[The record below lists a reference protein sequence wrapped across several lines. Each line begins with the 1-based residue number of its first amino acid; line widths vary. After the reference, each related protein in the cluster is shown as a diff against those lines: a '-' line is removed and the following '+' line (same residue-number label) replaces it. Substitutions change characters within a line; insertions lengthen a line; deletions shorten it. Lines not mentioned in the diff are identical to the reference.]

1 MSKSIPRIILLIET
15 SREHGRQ
22 LLRGITDYA
31 RLYGPW
37 TFYSETGDRQA
48 SYPRLDRWQADGII
62 AHSARSCETL
72 NLDLPHV
79 CTFDHAHLEGIV
91 GVLSDYVATGS
102 AAAQYL
108 MNRGLAHYAFCG
120 WTQVYWSQQRQRC
133 FTQEIRQKGHDVFTF
148 DRPQSALRR
157 SWGQEQERL
166 GQWLLSLPKPVGL
179 MACND
184 ERGRHIIEAC
194 QAVDLRVPDDVA
206 VIGVDNDALVCEL
219 CNPPLSSVA
228 LNHRRAGFEAAQ
240 ALDHLM
246 RGQTVQPHVIKN
258 QVMGIV
264 SRRSTDVLA
273 TEDAD
278 VAMAL
283 RFILDHTRDNAQV
296 EDVAE
301 AVGLS
306 RRSLHTKFR
315 THLGRTVGQEIARVR
330 VDEIVR
336 MLVSTDL
343 PIAQIARGLG
353 FPNIDHIAR
362 FFKRHKGQTPSA
374 FRREQGRLY

>member
-1 MSKSIPRIILLIET
+1 MSKHIPRIILLIET

-37 TFYSETGDRQA
+37 AFYSETGDRQA
-48 SYPRLDRWQADGII
+48 SYPRLDRWQAHGII

-72 NLDLPHV
+72 SADLPYV
-79 CTFDHAHLEGIV
+79 CTFDHKHVAGIV
-91 GVLSDYVATGS
+91 GVSSDYHATGS
-102 AAAQYL
+102 AAAETL
-108 MNRGLAHYAFCG
+108 LNRGLRHFAFCG
-120 WTQVYWSQQRQRC
+120 WTQVHWSQERGRC
-133 FTQEIRQKGHDVFTF
+133 FTQALQARGRDVCVF
-148 DRPQSALRR
+148 DRPQAALQR

-184 ERGRHIIEAC
+184 ERGKHIIEAC

-240 ALDHLM
+240 ALDRLM
-246 RGQTVQPHVIKN
+246 RGKKVRQHVIRN
-258 QVMGIV
+258 QVLGIV
-264 SRRSTDVLA
+264 SRKSTNILA

-278 VAMAL
+278 VAAAL
-283 RFILDHTRDNAQV
+283 RFILDHSRENIQV
-296 EDVAE
+296 ADVAE
-301 AVGLS
+301 AMGLS

-315 THLGRTVGQEIARVR
+315 TVLGRPVGQEIARVR
-330 VDEIVR
+330 VEEIVR
-336 MLVSTDL
+336 LLVNTDL

-353 FPNIDHIAR
+353 FPNVDHIAR
-362 FFKRHKGQTPSA
+362 FFKRYKGQTPTV
-374 FRREQGRLY
+374 FRRSQSRLL